1 MSTAQILKRKE
12 MLEKIYLEDTLKIL
26 RIFEEGWSFCTAAK
40 KAGMNYDYAMALRR
54 RNPEFNAY
62 VMERS
67 YQNRM
72 RKKQP

>member
-1 MSTAQILKRKE
+1 MHREQIQKRRE
-12 MLEKIYLEDTLKIL
+12 ILEKIYLEDTLKIL
-26 RIFEEGWSFCTAAK
+26 RFFEEGWSFCTAAK

-54 RNPEFNAY
+54 RNPEFNAH
-62 VMERS
+62 VLERS